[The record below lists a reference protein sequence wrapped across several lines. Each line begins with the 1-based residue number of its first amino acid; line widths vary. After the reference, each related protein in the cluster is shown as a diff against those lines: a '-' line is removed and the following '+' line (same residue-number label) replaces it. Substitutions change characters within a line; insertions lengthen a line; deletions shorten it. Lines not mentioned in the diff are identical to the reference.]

1 VRQITL
7 NLMLN
12 ACAASPDGGCV
23 AVSVAHSGQELQ
35 IAIADQGPGLPK
47 DMAALLDQVAPAP
60 TPSAQSKGLGLW
72 TTGQLVRRL
81 GGHIGVEH
89 PGVGTRVVVN
99 LPIKS
104 GEALYVAA

>member
-1 VRQITL
+1 MARSDWEV
-7 NLMLN
+7 
-12 ACAASPDGGCV
+12 
-23 AVSVAHSGQELQ
+23 Q
-35 IAIADQGPGLPK
+35 IAVADQGPGLPK

-60 TPSAQSKGLGLW
+60 TPSPQRRGLGLW

-104 GEALYVAA
+104 GESFNVAA